1 MIDNYCER
9 IDPAFWSEPVNAL
22 TNLAFVIAAA
32 ALARLLHARRI
43 RDSRVWL
50 LVLFVLAIGIGSF
63 LFHTFATAWAALA
76 DVVPILLFQMTFL
89 WTYLRRMVS
98 VSRFLAATTVAA
110 LAVGIIA
117 TGPFAHLANGSLAY
131 APALVV
137 LAALGG
143 VHWQIA
149 EQRWTLLLATG
160 VFLVSVV
167 LRSIDQAVC
176 SSFPLGTHFAWHLLN
191 GVVLFLA
198 VYALTAPTVRSRPT
212 DPAAAG

>member
-22 TNLAFVIAAA
+22 TNLAFVIAAV
-32 ALARLLHARRI
+32 ALVRLVHARGI
-43 RDSRVWL
+43 RDPRVWL

-63 LFHTFATAWAALA
+63 LFHTFATPWAALA

-89 WTYLRRMVS
+89 WTYLRRMLC
-98 VSRFLAATTVAA
+98 VSRFLAATAVAG
-110 LAVGIIA
+110 LVLGIIA

-198 VYALTAPTVRSRPT
+198 VYALTARTVRSRPT